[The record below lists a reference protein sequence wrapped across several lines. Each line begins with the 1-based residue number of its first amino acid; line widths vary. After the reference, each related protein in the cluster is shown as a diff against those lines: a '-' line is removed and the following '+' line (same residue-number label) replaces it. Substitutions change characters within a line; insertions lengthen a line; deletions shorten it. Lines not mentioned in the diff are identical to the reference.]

1 MSETLLSL
9 LKKKKDPVKMK
20 KVGIKAPKKGE
31 VRVETTIVDK
41 TEEASDIDMTDF
53 RQRLKLNKNKTY
65 RTLVNESKTQQKRD
79 MDLISKPGI
88 SIPSQLNPD
97 ELPKKL
103 SRIEEKTEEPSQVSP
118 VAETLE
124 DVEREVDDIVQPSAS
139 VSRKISKKTKT
150 TNATKQQN

>member
-65 RTLVNESKTQQKRD
+65 RTLVNESKRQQEKEILFCLRGRLLERKEKRLTQNPLLIFKRT
-79 MDLISKPGI
+79 
-88 SIPSQLNPD
+88 Q
-97 ELPKKL
+97 
-103 SRIEEKTEEPSQVSP
+103 
-118 VAETLE
+118 
-124 DVEREVDDIVQPSAS
+124 
-139 VSRKISKKTKT
+139 
-150 TNATKQQN
+150 